1 MVGPESIGEGGH
13 GPDADPSTGASIRL
27 MVLALA
33 LVALPS
39 CTRDTT
45 NTLAGSGRPAPTS
58 SESSAPQGATA
69 DLDDLARRR
78 ISFMHEGGLYTA
90 TGDGS
95 NRRLI
100 ARVPDAY
107 AGAYWSP
114 TARAF
119 VIRVEREVG
128 QGRFDGLVYRV
139 DADGEIVNLSA
150 KRERRTDAMVGWAPE
165 GKRVVFTSRKE
176 QDDVSQIY
184 VMDADGTNV
193 TRLTSGRDEAQYPAW
208 SPDGERIAFTRVVD
222 GVNFDIFVMDADGTN
237 VRRLTRAPT
246 AENWPTWSDD
256 SSRIAFS
263 REDEIRVMNA
273 DGSNQQLVTV
283 PEEAAG
289 GEPNWS
295 PDGRWIAFD
304 CSTEAPVICAI
315 HPDGTGFTRLF
326 GRAAFPFWMD

>member
-13 GPDADPSTGASIRL
+13 GPGADPSTVAAIRL
-27 MVLALA
+27 TVLILA

-39 CTRDTT
+39 CTRGTTDTIT
-45 NTLAGSGRPAPTS
+45 GSGRPAPTA

-128 QGRFDGLVYRV
+128 EGRFDGLVYRV

-150 KRERRTDAMVGWAPE
+150 KRGRTTDAMVGWAPE
-165 GKRVVFTSRKE
+165 ASVWSSHPEQSKTMCRRSCHRRRRHQRPEAHARPDCRELADVV
-176 QDDVSQIY
+176 
-184 VMDADGTNV
+184 G
-193 TRLTSGRDEAQYPAW
+193 
-208 SPDGERIAFTRVVD
+208 
-222 GVNFDIFVMDADGTN
+222 
-237 VRRLTRAPT
+237 
-246 AENWPTWSDD
+246 
-256 SSRIAFS
+256 
-263 REDEIRVMNA
+263 
-273 DGSNQQLVTV
+273 
-283 PEEAAG
+283 
-289 GEPNWS
+289 
-295 PDGRWIAFD
+295 
-304 CSTEAPVICAI
+304 
-315 HPDGTGFTRLF
+315 
-326 GRAAFPFWMD
+326 